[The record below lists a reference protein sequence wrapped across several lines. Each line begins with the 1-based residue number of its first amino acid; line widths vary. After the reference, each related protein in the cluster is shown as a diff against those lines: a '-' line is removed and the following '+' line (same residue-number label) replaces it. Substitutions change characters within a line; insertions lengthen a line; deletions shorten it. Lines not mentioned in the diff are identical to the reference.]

1 MEWNLHPRII
11 GACVIGF
18 ALVAGA
24 YVLSTFGQSN
34 FQNQAASVG
43 ATNAPRVAI
52 EVVDTDSN
60 GIEDWR
66 DTFITT
72 EPLVIEPT
80 DSTYIPPTTLTGQ
93 LGIDFMEDY
102 IRSKS
107 YGPFG
112 RDREV
117 VVENAVNIL
126 TNQSVYKLYDTP
138 DIIILTEAADADVV
152 MYANTIALAITNNNL
167 DQTETELDILGR
179 ILKTAQP
186 APDETAKIAEIAQAY
201 AMIRDQTLA
210 TPVPIFLAKQ
220 HLDLINTYNAVHEGI
235 AAMALVDAD
244 PALTLIRLRR
254 YQDDV
259 LGLRIALQ
267 NMYTG
272 LEPYAALVGAEDPA
286 LLFVIFSEEFNS

>member
-24 YVLSTFGQSN
+24 HVLSTFGQSN
-34 FQNQAASVG
+34 FQNQVASVG

-52 EVVDTDSN
+52 EVVDNDSN

-66 DTFITT
+66 DSFITT

-80 DSTYIPPTTLTGQ
+80 DSTYVPPTTLTGQ

-112 RDREV
+112 RDREQV
-117 VVENAVNIL
+117 VDDAVDIL
-126 TNQSVYKLYDTP
+126 ATQSAYTLYDTP
-138 DIIILTEAADADVV
+138 DITILANATEADVLL
-152 MYANTIALAITNNNL
+152 YANTIALAITNNDL
-167 DQTETELDILGR
+167 GRTESELDILNR
-179 ILKTAQP
+179 ILKTP
-186 APDETAKIAEIAQAY
+186 EPEPEETAKIAEIAEIY
-201 AMIRDQTLA
+201 AKMRDQTLA
-210 TPVPIFLAKQ
+210 TPVPVPLAKQ
-220 HLDLINTYNAVHEGI
+220 HLDLINTYHALHEGI
-235 AAMALVDAD
+235 MAMSLADDD
-244 PALTLIRLRR
+244 PALALVTLKR
-254 YQDDV
+254 YEDDV
-259 LGLRIALQ
+259 LGLQIALQ

-272 LEPYAALVGAEDPA
+272 LEPYASLVGPQDPA
-286 LLFVIFSEEFNS
+286 LLFVIFSADFNS